1 MNFQNLCDTY
11 LLHIR
16 LTYENPVATPELS
29 LHRHL
34 TTFLEQAAV
43 CLGHDI

>member
-11 LLHIR
+11 LRHIR
-16 LTYENPVATPELS
+16 LTHENPVAIPELS

-34 TTFLEQAAV
+34 TMFLEQAAV
-43 CLGHDI
+43 YLGHDI